1 MRGVMVTN
9 LTRGHGAMILPTIS
23 ESSDYSYVFLTNKNN
38 TNLHAT
44 NKNIFVCL

>member
-1 MRGVMVTN
+1 
-9 LTRGHGAMILPTIS
+9 MILPTIS

-44 NKNIFVCL
+44 NKNIFVCLWLETACGLVNSRLI